1 MLKKGISALL
11 ASAMAFSAL
20 PVITPHAAETEAN
33 NSVSGYV
40 SLTDGVK
47 IAGQGK
53 TTKIYVDS
61 HDEKSVIRAVSDLKE
76 DIESVTDV
84 TAEITNQIETAAEE
98 GTSGIVIGESNMT
111 MTLEKNVDSDA
122 DAYIAAYNHDGTLLK
137 AIKAAKG
144 IGESGGQVGGFEFD
158 TVIEKPADG
167 EIKGFVWKNMK
178 PVADVQK
185 LYSPYEVD
193 LDGVDIAVGTI
204 GESKAIDTLAL
215 NGDID
220 TSAIEGEW
228 EAFTVQ
234 NVDNTIVI
242 AGSDKRGT
250 IYGIYD
256 LCEKMGVS
264 PWKFWADA
272 TPVHSDNLYVD
283 LPSEGYTEG
292 ASSVK
297 YRGIFINDEYNLNQ
311 WSKSMSGDGTAM
323 THETYE
329 KIFELLLRLKAN
341 YLWPAMH
348 KYSPAFHSDE
358 ENARL
363 ADEYGIVMGSSH
375 CEPLLRNNLG
385 ELDDFQSK
393 WEAEHTDKTLYK
405 ALKNESGNMV
415 AYYWTDHDDS
425 GNAVDNKEF
434 LEDYWRESVQ
444 KNGSYENIYTLGMRG
459 VHDGSFQTNMDAAT
473 ALNEIITTQRKILK
487 EEIADK
493 QGIALEDIPQ
503 VFIPYKDVLSY
514 YNNGSLK
521 VPEDVTIM
529 WTNDNYGYMR
539 QNAND
544 AERARS
550 GRTGVYYHISYYG
563 YPTSYLWLTTTQPG
577 LIREELTKSYESGA
591 DKIWIV
597 NVGDLKPAEK
607 EIDFYT
613 KLARNVKG
621 MNGKDIADTYIQNA
635 KRDFNMND
643 TDAAEYAEIMDEF
656 YELANSKRPEF
667 MRTGDFSV
675 TAYGDEGQRYIDRYT
690 AITEKV
696 ETLYNKLPESK
707 KPSFYEMAVYPVRS
721 AKNMAAAYIA
731 NDRAKLYNEQQRG
744 SVVNSYAKQ
753 SEDAAAAIEKDLT
766 AYNSLLDGKWNNIAN
781 INPSALQGCD
791 AHITTY
797 LNPPTVSELDY
808 TELGIAADTQS
819 DINSEPRL
827 ALSKYDTDS
836 KFIDIFNKGYG
847 SFDYRVSADKD
858 YIKINKTEGTVYDS
872 DRIYVSLD
880 AANAPAGASE
890 AAITVERLV
899 GSVVA
904 ESKDI
909 KVNISN
915 IADVTQDKT
924 YVEASGY
931 VSIEAEHYSSLVG
944 KGEYEWR
951 VEKDFGRSG
960 DSLKIYPTLA
970 ADVSENAIASAS
982 AYAEY
987 DVYFENSGTYTL
999 DVYRMPTLNERGSM
1013 NFAVGIDDASPK
1025 VLKGTNKYSGSS
1037 SKTDAWAKGVLCN
1050 SEKLQTTVT
1059 VPDAGL
1065 HTVRLYNMAPG
1076 VVIDKM
1082 VFTQGTSVPY
1092 SYFGAPES
1100 YNTTYNN
1107 VTAALP
1113 EASVTADPKNNIT
1126 KLFEPDVMTGE
1137 VVKTENTVKSAEII
1151 KLTDNQSEV
1160 VAALTSYKAD
1170 GNMNGITFKRVDISD
1185 VGINEAVSVDFN
1197 AVLPDDTVSYEIT
1210 VFDNFTNLNVVAPY
1224 KTFGETV
1231 TEGEGDT
1238 IGIKTDLS
1246 EYTGKKS
1253 MVLIADTAIT
1263 EDITAGNIVYMH
1275 GENVDK
1281 NSYKFIP
1288 FDKEQGVYYIRG
1300 NVQSGS
1306 VFNEKKSTVINILPD
1321 NDGVVKQSNTWSFDD
1336 ALTDA
1341 DGENAFVLTG
1351 DASNTEKKIKLNTT
1365 STGSAKM
1372 TYENPVSILSGET
1385 VNVEFD
1391 IYFGKLTKKST
1402 SYSITDSNGKTIAGM
1417 TIGVYD
1423 SNFSCTIGGESVT
1436 FDNSAVAAV
1445 VSGLQNKALDNTPVH
1460 FKNEIDFATGKV
1472 SITMS
1477 RSGKTDAVISGRI
1490 GDGILS
1496 EIAALEFTTSY
1507 NNDERA
1513 CYVDNASVNIN
1524 TAPQYAITVG
1534 AYKAAN
1540 REETVDGAAITVKD
1554 KATGTVVEAKDGKY
1568 MLCEGDYI
1576 ITAEADGYRTK
1587 ETALELSPAL
1597 ESKDVKVYMQS
1608 LADITPATVTIEF
1621 KDTDNGAVRDSVDV
1635 KNYYIGDEYSVP
1647 EEYRKDI
1654 IDDLGE
1660 TTVIYTYLPA
1670 LSTLSSDSLEAENTF
1685 TVMFKKTVK
1694 TNAKVTINYVD
1705 EEDNVIKD
1713 SVTPDGNYYT
1723 GDKYDVPA
1731 NLTADFKQKDENGKY
1746 NLYEFNESR
1755 SQTSATLTEDTQIT
1769 LVYNL
1774 TGQYDYYE
1782 NFEGYTVDNSAWKL
1796 GSGSAYP
1803 TVASDDNG
1811 SYLDFAS
1818 SGSTIGSYTTFD
1830 EIDCTNKKVQIKAD
1844 IRFSPKGTAGNSQFT
1859 IGNAAPSFD
1868 GNNINYGITGT
1879 SGNAAGHIIGFEYN
1893 AGSAFLVNGRAID
1906 ASLITKW
1913 IHVDATADFAAKT
1926 VTVKL
1931 TTDDGDSAEFTDI
1944 NFYSSNVANNIGSM
1958 YVRAAKT
1965 NGKVDVDNLEI
1976 NITGDGTPGE
1986 VSPLNGKTVYAF
1998 GDSIVY
2004 GHNDPSNAFMNLLAN
2019 KYNMFLTK
2027 GAKNGATIIDSS
2039 NDVIAQVNSA
2049 SAAAPDFVV
2058 FEGYTNDAY
2067 GDPSTDSFN
2076 SEGKN
2081 PDVTKILGTAQ
2092 GSSATTFDN
2101 KTFCGAFEELIYTMK
2116 QKWPD
2121 SKLVFVTI
2129 HKSGA
2134 RDFAIQ
2140 TTLHD
2145 LTVEMCGEWGVE
2157 VVDMF
2162 KDAALD
2168 TRDPDQMAKY
2178 IINGAGSHPNVAC
2191 CEEFYVPMISAKL
2204 IELVEAE

>member
-1 MLKKGISALL
+1 MLKRCISALL
-11 ASAMAFSAL
+11 ASSIAFSTL
-20 PVITPHAAETEAN
+20 PVITSYAAEAEAN
-33 NSVSGYV
+33 NSVSGYI
-40 SLTDGVK
+40 SLTDGIK
-47 IAGQGK
+47 LAGQGK

-61 HDEKSVIRAVSDLKE
+61 ADEKSVIRAVGDLK
-76 DIESVTDV
+76 DDLKTVTDV
-84 TAEITNQIETAAEE
+84 TAEITNQIETANTA
-98 GTSGIVIGESNMT
+98 GTSGIVIGESSTT
-111 MTLEKNVDSDA
+111 MNLEKNVDSDA
-122 DAYIAAYNHDGTLLK
+122 DAYIAAYNHDGTLSK
-137 AIKAAKG
+137 VIKADKG
-144 IGESGGQVGGFEFD
+144 IGENGGQVSGFEFN
-158 TVIEKPADG
+158 TVIEKPAG
-167 EIKGFVWKNMK
+167 GKIKGFVWKDME

-185 LYSPYEVD
+185 LYSPYEVV
-193 LDGVDIAVGTI
+193 LDGVDIVIGTI

-215 NGDID
+215 SGDID

-234 NVDNTIVI
+234 SVDNTIVI

-250 IYGIYD
+250 IYGVYD
-256 LCEKMGVS
+256 LCEKIGVS
-264 PWKFWADA
+264 PWTFWADA
-272 TPVHSDNLYVD
+272 TPVHADNLYVN
-283 LPSEGYTEG
+283 LPPEGYTEG

-297 YRGIFINDEYNLNQ
+297 YRGIFLNDEYNLNQ
-311 WSKSMSGDGTAM
+311 WSKSMSSNGTAM

-329 KIFELLLRLKAN
+329 KIFELILRLKAN

-348 KYSPAFHSDE
+348 KYSPSFHSDE

-375 CEPLLRNNLG
+375 SEPLLRNNLG
-385 ELDDFQSK
+385 ELDGFQSK
-393 WEAEHTDKTLYK
+393 WETEHPDKTLYK
-405 ALKNESGNMV
+405 ALKNESGNSV
-415 AYYWTDHDDS
+415 AYYWTDHDGD

-434 LEDYWRESVQ
+434 LEDYWRESV
-444 KNGSYENIYTLGMRG
+444 KNNGSYENIYTLGMRG
-459 VHDGSFQTNMDAAT
+459 VHDGSFQTNMDKAT

-503 VFIPYKDVLSY
+503 VFIPYKDVLAY
-514 YNNGSLK
+514 YNDGSLK
-521 VPEDVTIM
+521 IPDDVTIM

-591 DKIWIV
+591 DKIWLM

-613 KLARNVKG
+613 KLARNVGG
-621 MNGKDIADTYIQNA
+621 MNSKDIAETYIQNA
-635 KRDFNMND
+635 KRDFNMDD
-643 TDAAEYAEIMDEF
+643 TDAAEYASIMDEF

-690 AITEKV
+690 AITERV
-696 ETLYNKLPESK
+696 EALYNKLPQSK
-707 KPSFYEMAVYPVRS
+707 KTSFYEMAVYPVRS
-721 AKNMAAAYIA
+721 AKNMAIAYIA
-731 NDRAKLYNEQQRG
+731 NDCAKLYNEQQRG
-744 SVVNSYAKQ
+744 SVVNRYAKQ
-753 SEDAAAAIEKDLT
+753 SEDAAAAIEKELT
-766 AYNSLLDGKWNNIAN
+766 TYNSLLDGKWNNIAN

-791 AHITTY
+791 AHISTY

-808 TELGIAADTQS
+808 TEMGIAVDTQS
-819 DINSEPRL
+819 DINSEPQL

-847 SFDYRVSADKD
+847 SFDYRVSADKN

-880 AANAPAGASE
+880 VEAAPEGTSE
-890 AAITVERLV
+890 ATITVERLV
-899 GSVVA
+899 GSVTA
-904 ESKDI
+904 ESKNI
-909 KVNISN
+909 KVSVSN
-915 IADVTQDKT
+915 IADMTQDKT
-924 YVEASGY
+924 YIEASGY
-931 VSIEAEHYSSLVG
+931 VSIEAEHYSSLAN

-970 ADVSENAIASAS
+970 SDVSESNIKSVA
-982 AYAEY
+982 AYSEY
-987 DVYFENSGTYTL
+987 NVYFENSGTYTL

-1013 NFAVGIDDASPK
+1013 KFAVGIDDTNPK
-1025 VLKGTNKYSGSS
+1025 VFSGTNKYSGSS

-1050 SEKLQTTVT
+1050 SEKLSTTVN
-1059 VPDAGL
+1059 VPTAGL
-1065 HTVRLYNMAPG
+1065 HTVRLYNVSAG
-1076 VVIDKM
+1076 TVIDKM
-1082 VFTQGTSVPY
+1082 VLTHGTTVPY

-1100 YNTTYNN
+1100 YNTSYNK
-1107 VTAALP
+1107 VTAELP
-1113 EASVTADPKNNIT
+1113 QASTTVAPQGNIT
-1126 KLFEPDVMTGE
+1126 KVFEPDVMVGR
-1137 VVKTENTVKSAEII
+1137 VVTTENTVTAAEII

-1160 VAALTSYKAD
+1160 VAALKSYKAD
-1170 GNMNGITFKRVDISD
+1170 GNMNGITLKKVDLSNVD
-1185 VGINEAVSVDFN
+1185 VNSAVNVDFD
-1197 AVLPDDTVSYEIT
+1197 AAIPTDTASYEIT
-1210 VFDNFTNLNVVAPY
+1210 VFDNFTNVNIVAPY
-1224 KTFGETV
+1224 KTFGKTV
-1231 TEGEGDT
+1231 TEGEGKT
-1238 IGIKTDLS
+1238 IGIKADLS

-1253 MVLIADTAIT
+1253 MVLVADTEIT
-1263 EDITAGNIVYMH
+1263 EDITADHIVYMH

-1288 FDKEQGVYYIRG
+1288 FDKAEGVYYIRG
-1300 NVQSGS
+1300 NVQDGE
-1306 VFNEKKSTVINILPD
+1306 VFNEKKSTIINIHPD
-1321 NDGVVKQSNTWSFDD
+1321 NNGIVKQSNTWSFDGT
-1336 ALTDA
+1336 LTDA
-1341 DGENAFVLTG
+1341 NGKNAFVLSG
-1351 DASNTEKKIKLNTT
+1351 EAINDVDKIKLNTT

-1385 VNVEFD
+1385 VTAEFD
-1391 IYFGKLTKKST
+1391 IYFGKLTKKSV
-1402 SYSITDSNGKTIAGM
+1402 SYALADSNGSTIAGM
-1417 TIGVYD
+1417 TIGIYD
-1423 SNFSCTIGGESVT
+1423 SNFSCKIGGSDVT
-1436 FDNSAVAAV
+1436 LDNSAVAAV
-1445 VSGLQNKALDNTPVH
+1445 VSGLSNEAKDNTPVH

-1472 SITMS
+1472 NITLS
-1477 RSGKTDAVISGRI
+1477 RSGKSNAVISGRL
-1490 GDGILS
+1490 GTGILS
-1496 EIAALEFTTSY
+1496 NIGSLEFTTNY
-1507 NNDERA
+1507 NNDARA
-1513 CYVDNASVNIN
+1513 CRVDNASININ
-1524 TAPQYAITVG
+1524 TAPQYEITVG
-1534 AYKAAN
+1534 AYKAAS
-1540 REETVDGAAITVKD
+1540 REETVDGASITVKD
-1554 KATGTVVEAKDGKY
+1554 KATGTVVTPADGKY

-1576 ITAEADGYRTK
+1576 ITVTADGYREK
-1587 ETALELSPAL
+1587 ETVLELSPAL
-1597 ESKDVKVYMQS
+1597 ESKNVKVYMQS
-1608 LADITPATVTIEF
+1608 LSDITSAKVTIEF
-1621 KDTDNGAVRDSVDV
+1621 KDTDGGTVKDSVNVED
-1635 KNYYIGDEYSVP
+1635 YYIGDEYSVP
-1647 EEYRKDI
+1647 EEYGKDI
-1654 IDDLGE
+1654 IDDSGE
-1660 TTVIYTYLPA
+1660 TTVIYTYLPMQ
-1670 LSTLSSDSLEAENTF
+1670 STLSSDSLAAENTF

-1705 EEDNVIKD
+1705 EENNVIKD
-1713 SVTPDGNYYT
+1713 AVTPDGKYYT
-1723 GDKYDVPA
+1723 GDSYTVPA
-1731 NLTADFKQKDENGKY
+1731 NLTADFRLKGENGKY

-1803 TVASDDNG
+1803 TVAGDDNG
-1811 SYLDFAS
+1811 SYLNFAS
-1818 SGSTIGSYTTFD
+1818 SGSTIGAYTTFD
-1830 EIDCTNKKVQIKAD
+1830 EIDCTNKKVSIKAD
-1844 IRFSPKGTAGNSQFT
+1844 IRFSPKGTVGNSQFT

-1868 GNNINYGITGT
+1868 GNNINYGITGK

-1893 AGSAFLVNGRAID
+1893 TGTTFLVNGRTLD
-1906 ASLITKW
+1906 TSLITKW

-1926 VTVKL
+1926 VTIKL

-1944 NFYSSNVANNIGSM
+1944 NFYSSSAANNIGSM
-1958 YVRAAKT
+1958 YVRAAKA

-1976 NITGDGTPGE
+1976 NIIGDGTPGE
-1986 VSPLNGKTVYAF
+1986 ASPLNSKTVYAF

-2004 GHNDPSNAFMNLLAN
+2004 GHNDPSNAFMNLIAN

-2027 GAKNGATIIDSS
+2027 GAKNGATVIDSS
-2039 NDVIAQVNSA
+2039 NDVIAQVNNA
-2049 SAAAPDFVV
+2049 PAAAPDFVV

-2067 GDPSTDSFN
+2067 GDPATDSFN
-2076 SEGKN
+2076 TGN
-2081 PDVTKILGTAQ
+2081 AADVTKILGEAQ
-2092 GSSATTFDN
+2092 GSTATTFDN

-2116 QKWPD
+2116 QKWPT

-2145 LTVEMCGEWGVE
+2145 LTVEMCNEWGVE

-2162 KDAALD
+2162 KDATLD
-2168 TRDPDQMAKY
+2168 TRDSAQMAKY
-2178 IINGAGSHPNVAC
+2178 IIGGKGSHPNVVC

-2204 IELVEAE
+2204 IELAETE